1 MVKQNTL
8 ILGLVVVIAAVGFV
22 MMFNAVPTANV
33 PLLTSKVYGGATK
46 GVTTPYYTD
55 RVVLVN
61 KGNSVDVIDVSTVE
75 NRIPSQ
81 SALMNREPSK
91 AYALLD
97 SCEGLIIQD
106 QLPAGYIYEAG
117 WSEVTN
123 RYGGHNCIDMTAWIG
138 QWCCQRD
145 AVRDR

>member
-1 MVKQNTL
+1 MVKNNFI
-8 ILGLVVVIAAVGFV
+8 ILGLVAVIAVVGFV
-22 MMFNAVPTANV
+22 MMFTAVPTSNV
-33 PLLTSKVYGGATK
+33 PLMTSKVYGGAVK
-46 GVTTPYYTD
+46 GVQMPYYED

-61 KGNSVDVIDVSTVE
+61 RGDSVDIIDISTVT

-91 AYALLD
+91 ALSLLD

-145 AVRDR
+145 RI